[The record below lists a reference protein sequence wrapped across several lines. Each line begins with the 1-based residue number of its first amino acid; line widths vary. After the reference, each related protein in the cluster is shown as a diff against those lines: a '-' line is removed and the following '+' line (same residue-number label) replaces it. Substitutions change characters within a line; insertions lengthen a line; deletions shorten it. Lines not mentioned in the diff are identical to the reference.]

1 MDSAECEWVV
11 DKVPVPAG
19 IAVLCPSIV
28 ATAPPHCDPWRLGPS
43 NRQPVTGTLRFL
55 YKESIRQAGKRLAST
70 LGDRS
75 YMGEKP
81 AVFFTRCY
89 DLRSA
94 LAHGDYPRPHG
105 PR

>member
-1 MDSAECEWVV
+1 M
-11 DKVPVPAG
+11 
-19 IAVLCPSIV
+19 
-28 ATAPPHCDPWRLGPS
+28 
-43 NRQPVTGTLRFL
+43 RFL

-94 LAHGDYPRPHG
+94 LAHGDYPRPTWAEVNLRAATLETFVADPLSG
-105 PR
+105 PAAAGQGTKLLLQRSV